1 MKPNYFRGLIIVS
14 AGFGLI
20 APQLS
25 GQGVPSN
32 LLYGSQTPIKAAPAA
47 AAPFKR
53 GREKTEEIDIKK
65 VPTKGFSDSK
75 FQGSLLDVAVDST
88 ADIKAREEKP
98 KNGNDKDSKT
108 SKPAV
113 ADTDSQ
119 KKDQKTVPAQPTKE
133 KASANPTEKAAATK
147 PDGSH

>member
-1 MKPNYFRGLIIVS
+1 MKPSYFRGLIIVS

-25 GQGVPSN
+25 AQGVPPS
-32 LLYGSQTPIKAAPAA
+32 LLNQPPAPATF
-47 AAPFKR
+47 APATPSKH
-53 GREKTEEIDIKK
+53 GREKTEEVDIKK
-65 VPTKGFSDSK
+65 MPTKSFSDPK

-88 ADIKAREEKP
+88 ADIKAREEKQ
-98 KNGNDKDSKT
+98 KNGNDKESKT

-113 ADTDSQ
+113 ADAAGQ
-119 KKDQKTVPAQPTKE
+119 KKDQKTAPAQPTKE
-133 KASANPTEKAAATK
+133 KASANPTEKAATATK